1 MPVLDD
7 HDPYED
13 LFSVEEGDSTLY
25 TPFSICFC
33 FFQEPSATTI
43 DEMRPSTTILYLR
56 PPKPAPIRSPFTR
69 PTTYTPPTLATVNRR
84 VKKQTDF
91 NHLVHHAIPAAAKG
105 TSSRP
110 APGARKEFYFVHF
123 KDRVKGSIGT
133 VFWVDRTN
141 NRLSLLEPEFWKE
154 EKELG
159 HPDLPEFVRNVPIEF
174 EYSTVRLM
182 APGSNEM
189 YYENLREVEHEAVII
204 PSGGKRKEI
213 HWTRI
218 GTRRSIYKPGKQS
231 EGEEIIPWPVEPDWS
246 INLQDSAKRLELL
259 ERHQKQMQEQWA
271 LETRRRNGE
280 VIDNRTQPTSHIHS
294 RETRKDLFASPMDT
308 WTNTLDPSQYQD
320 SALWLSTSAKIW
332 ERFPEYFGTSKSSKT
347 SSSINLNALPELS
360 VPEWEFSAGQYTR
373 RFKTENWET
382 NLKEKIDNEIE
393 IESQQISKHL
403 QSIPID
409 QVKRILQTASYRPTM
424 LRAAP
429 PTAPSRYEVRKA
441 KIERYR
447 LRAEVLNRERLATL
461 DLLPALESFNS
472 SSLNATT
479 QSNPDTTQSL

>member
-1 MPVLDD
+1 MN
-7 HDPYED
+7 
-13 LFSVEEGDSTLY
+13 
-25 TPFSICFC
+25 
-33 FFQEPSATTI
+33 
-43 DEMRPSTTILYLR
+43 EMRPSTTILYLR

-123 KDRVKGSIGT
+123 KDRVKFWNITPGDRVIIADCIKNLEALSVLFFGSIGLII
-133 VFWVDRTN
+133 V
-141 NRLSLLEPEFWKE
+141 SKE

-280 VIDNRTQPTSHIHS
+280 VIA
-294 RETRKDLFASPMDT
+294 RKDLFASPMDT

>member
-1 MPVLDD
+1 
-7 HDPYED
+7 
-13 LFSVEEGDSTLY
+13 
-25 TPFSICFC
+25 
-33 FFQEPSATTI
+33 
-43 DEMRPSTTILYLR
+43 MRPSTTILYLR

-123 KDRVKGSIGT
+123 KDRVKFWNITPGDRVIIADCIKTFRGSIGT